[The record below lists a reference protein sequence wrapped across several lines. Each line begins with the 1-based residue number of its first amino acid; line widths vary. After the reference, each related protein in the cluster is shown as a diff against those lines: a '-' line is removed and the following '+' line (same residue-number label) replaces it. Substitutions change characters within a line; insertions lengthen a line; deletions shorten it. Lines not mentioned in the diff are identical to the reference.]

1 VGSHDQKKD
10 RGAEVTAITA
20 YFRPFSLA
28 LIVLLT
34 IPACIGPMLPYADS
48 AGSVESDETVIAGK
62 IVISPPLD
70 ESEQTLTTIRSHGCC
85 ITQIN
90 PSADR
95 YKNKIILLTD
105 TKPRS
110 IQEPE
115 FSDYAGRIEAPIGDV
130 FYVRAKNGK
139 SLYVN
144 RSEILMDV
152 NGGGAE
158 KAVLPS
164 GYKIDIRPGD
174 RAVYIGT
181 IKYYRDEFFT
191 VHRVEIID
199 DYERVNAAF
208 RKKFGRKLV
217 LRRALVAGGKNG
229 GK

>member
-1 VGSHDQKKD
+1 MTRRSSLLF
-10 RGAEVTAITA
+10 RTTA
-20 YFRPFSLA
+20 FA
-28 LIVLLT
+28 LIVILS
-34 IPACIGPMLPYADS
+34 IPACVGSMLPYADS
-48 AGSVESDETVIAGK
+48 ADSVAGDETIIVGK

-70 ESEQTLTTIRSHGCC
+70 ESEQTLTTVKSQGCC

-90 PSADR
+90 PGANR

-105 TKPRS
+105 SKLRS

-115 FSDYAGRIEAPIGDV
+115 ISDYNGRIEAPIGQD

-139 SLYVN
+139 PLYVN

-152 NGGGAE
+152 SGGGAE

-164 GYKIDIRPGD
+164 GYKINIRPGD

-191 VHRVEIID
+191 VHKVEIID
-199 DYERVNAAF
+199 DFERESAAF
-208 RKKFGRKLV
+208 RKKFGRKFT
-217 LRRALVAGGKNG
+217 LRKALVTGGKNAG
-229 GK
+229 G